1 MQCNFK
7 QDNNMKTLHD
17 FPQADITPY
26 EGCLKERLNEC
37 VTYRTMSWGNAR
49 VELEKQNS
57 TTSARLAL
65 TQKVD
70 HAEFIKLFRE
80 SLGTVM
86 KLSKT
91 AREVL
96 WYIINNIPMNRGYV
110 IIDNAAVMDFCNF
123 KTRKSV
129 REAVVELLDKNFLS
143 RSTVPKKYWVNPLV
157 LFNGNR
163 IVYANEYILDEADED

>member
-1 MQCNFK
+1 
-7 QDNNMKTLHD
+7 MKTLHD
-17 FPQADITPY
+17 FAQADVSPH
-26 EGCLKERLNEC
+26 EGKLKERLNEC
-37 VTYRTMSWGNAR
+37 VSYRTVSWGNAR
-49 VELEKQNS
+49 IELERQNS
-57 TTSARLAL
+57 TTSARMAL

-70 HAEFIKLFRE
+70 HAQFIKIFKENLAA
-80 SLGTVM
+80 VM

-96 WYIINNIPMNRGYV
+96 WYIMNNIPQDRGYV
-110 IIDNAAVMDFCNF
+110 VIDNASVMDFCGF

-129 REAVVELLDKNFLS
+129 REAVVELLSKDFLT
-143 RSTVPKKYWVNPLV
+143 RSTIPKKYWVNPLV